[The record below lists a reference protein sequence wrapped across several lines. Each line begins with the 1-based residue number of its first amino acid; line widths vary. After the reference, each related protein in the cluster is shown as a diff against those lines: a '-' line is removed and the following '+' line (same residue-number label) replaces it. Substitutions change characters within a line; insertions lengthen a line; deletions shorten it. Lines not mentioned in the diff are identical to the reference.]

1 MERRVAVKKIVNRRG
16 SVTLDIDNSL
26 LFVGFGCGCLTMMFG
41 GFDYCVVWICDRNEY
56 FDYWGEST
64 SL

>member
-1 MERRVAVKKIVNRRG
+1 MAVERRVAVKKIVNRRG
-16 SVTLDIDNSL
+16 SVTLDIDNAL

-56 FDYWGEST
+56 FDY
-64 SL
+64 